1 MNQKEFFEYA
11 NRHLPPT
18 LGKVTLEGLKRYDD
32 FGVLRPH
39 PEYYARD
46 LHILMGLMKMEQSFQ
61 KQALKQGI
69 ELGKPTLP
77 YPASGTIYQVLS
89 FLREATSEAE
99 MKEKAI
105 VRLALVNSGLI
116 STLGFVYINFSP
128 LTGNTLESL
137 LAIPAYKSRF
147 EKAAA
152 SKELLIIQDAIQ
164 FVESGTEKEMLTTLT
179 PVLFIQGV
187 KPTVVYSTFIF
198 GGYGRLVGPQQY
210 VPLPRPLYEEFLD
223 LDVQSLDD
231 VLNFMATHLM
241 IGSFGARPD
250 QDEIDFIKIT
260 QEKMRQVLM
269 RGTKGRLG
277 VADLSPLSPFH
288 EDDVIEAKTVG
299 KMGGIDI
306 FTAEGKPV
314 SVGEIKATPAYKW
327 EGHEWVPYNQ
337 SKLHISRYY
346 NWLDF
351 MWAELIKTVTSGSQ
365 TPVCLRCGKLLPQ
378 KRGRRKTY
386 CGPENPK
393 CYRARKAEY
402 VRRTRSK
409 DRMM

>member
-1 MNQKEFFEYA
+1 MNRKEFVDYL
-11 NRHLPPT
+11 NQHLPPT
-18 LGKVTLEGLKRYDD
+18 LGKVTLEDLKRWED
-32 FGVLRPH
+32 FGILRPR
-39 PEYYARD
+39 PEYNRED
-46 LHILMGLMKMEQSFQ
+46 IHIVMGLVQLQ
-61 KQALKQGI
+61 KQALNQGI
-69 ELGKPTLP
+69 KPQKPTLP
-77 YPASGTIYQVLS
+77 YAAPGTIYQVLS
-89 FLREATSEAE
+89 FLTEATSEAE
-99 MKEKAI
+99 AKEKAI
-105 VRLALVNSGLI
+105 VKLALVNSGLI

-210 VPLPRPLYEEFLD
+210 MPLPRPLYEEFLD

-250 QDEIDFIKIT
+250 QDEIDFIKTT

-306 FTAEGKPV
+306 FTAEDKPA

-337 SKLHISRYY
+337 SKIHVSRYY

-365 TPVCLRCGKLLPQ
+365 TPVCLRCGKLLPRA
-378 KRGRRKTY
+378 KTGRRKVY
-386 CGPENPK
+386 CGPENPQ
-393 CYRARKAEY
+393 CYRARKAGHTRQSR
-402 VRRTRSK
+402 VRH
-409 DRMM
+409 M

>member
-1 MNQKEFFEYA
+1 MNEKEFLEYLSQ
-11 NRHLPPT
+11 HLPPS
-18 LGKVTLEGLKRYDD
+18 LRKVMPEDLKKWEDL
-32 FGVLRPH
+32 GVLCPH
-39 PEYYARD
+39 PEYYSQD
-46 LHILMGLMKMEQSFQ
+46 IHKVVGLMKMEQSLQ
-61 KQALKQGI
+61 KQASAQGI
-69 ELGKPTLP
+69 ELQKPPLTYSP
-77 YPASGTIYQVLS
+77 SGTIYQVLS
-89 FLREATSEAE
+89 FLTKDTSEAQ
-99 MKEKAI
+99 MKEEAI
-105 VRLALVNSGLI
+105 IRRALVKSGLI

-137 LAIPAYKSRF
+137 LAIPAYKARF

-164 FVESGTEKEMLTTLT
+164 FVESETEKEMLTTLT

-210 VPLPRPLYEEFLD
+210 MPLPRPLYEEFLD

-250 QDEIDFIKIT
+250 QDEIDFIKTT

-269 RGTKGRLG
+269 RATKGRLG

-288 EDDVIEAKTVG
+288 EDDVIAGSSLG

-306 FTAEGKPV
+306 FTKEGKPA
-314 SVGEIKATPAYKW
+314 SQGEIMAIPAYRWKD
-327 EGHEWVPYNQ
+327 HEWAP
-337 SKLHISRYY
+337 
-346 NWLDF
+346 
-351 MWAELIKTVTSGSQ
+351 
-365 TPVCLRCGKLLPQ
+365 
-378 KRGRRKTY
+378 
-386 CGPENPK
+386 
-393 CYRARKAEY
+393 
-402 VRRTRSK
+402 
-409 DRMM
+409 